1 MELLD
6 LFALLRKHLALVI
19 AFPVV
24 FALVVGIVTLFM
36 PNEYT
41 ASTNM
46 YVLSK
51 SGDTDTITQSD
62 LSVGQ
67 MLTNDVAQLITSSRI
82 LDDVKNRLGVDSLAG
97 YDFSVSSSTS
107 TRVIKLSVT
116 GKDAQKAAD
125 IANAMVESVSETAQ
139 EVMDVEAVNVIDKAT
154 TPKSPSGPRRA
165 LYTLAGAMA
174 GLFLAVALVWFQ
186 DTIDTRIRNEE
197 EVREI
202 VGVPVI
208 GHFAQIE
215 R

>member
-6 LFALLRKHLALVI
+6 LFSLLRKHLAIVI
-19 AFPVV
+19 TFPIV

-67 MLTNDVAQLITSSRI
+67 MLTNDVATLITSSRI
-82 LDDVKNRLGVDSLAG
+82 LDDVKIRLGIDSLAG
-97 YDFSVSSSTS
+97 YDFNVSSSTS
-107 TRVIKLSVT
+107 TRVVKLSVT
-116 GKDAQKAAD
+116 GKDAEMAAK
-125 IANAMVESVSETAQ
+125 IANAMVDAVSETAS
-139 EVMDVEAVNVIDKAT
+139 EIMDVEAVNVIDKAT
-154 TPKSPSGPRRA
+154 TPKSPSGPRRM

-174 GLFLAVALVWFQ
+174 GLFIAVALVWFQ
-186 DTIDTRIRNEE
+186 DTIDTRVRNEN

-202 VGVPVI
+202 IGVPVV

>member
-6 LFALLRKHLALVI
+6 LFALLRKHLAIVI
-19 AFPVV
+19 AFPIV

-36 PNEYT
+36 PDEFT

-67 MLTNDVAQLITSSRI
+67 MLTNDVSTLLTSSRI
-82 LDDVKNRLGVDSLAG
+82 LDDVKTRLGLDSLAG
-97 YDFSVSSSTS
+97 YEFNVSSSTS
-107 TRVIKLSVT
+107 TRVVKLSVT
-116 GKDAQKAAD
+116 GKDPQMAAD
-125 IANAMVESVSETAQ
+125 IANAMVDAVSETAS
-139 EVMDVEAVNVIDKAT
+139 EIMDVEAVNVIDKAT
-154 TPKSPSGPRRA
+154 TPTSPSGPRRM

-174 GLFLAVALVWFQ
+174 GLFIAVALVWFQ
-186 DTIDTRIRNEE
+186 DTIDTRVRNEE

-202 VGVPVI
+202 VGVPVV

>member
-6 LFALLRKHLALVI
+6 LIALLRKHLGLVI
-19 AFPVV
+19 ALPII
-24 FALVVGIVTLFM
+24 FALIVGVATLFM

-51 SGDTDTITQSD
+51 SNDSETITQSD

-67 MLTNDVAQLITSSRI
+67 MLTNDVSTLITSSRI
-82 LDDVKNRLGVDSLAG
+82 LDDVANKLDIDNINDYS
-97 YDFSVSSSTS
+97 FSVSSSTS
-107 TRVIKLSVT
+107 TRVVKLSVT
-116 GKDAQKAAD
+116 GEQPEMCAK
-125 IANAMVESVSETAQ
+125 IANAMVESISETAQ
-139 EVMDVEAVNVIDKAT
+139 EIMDVEAVNVIDKAT
-154 TPKSPSGPRRA
+154 TPKSPSGPRRTM
-165 LYTLAGAMA
+165 YTLAGAMA

-186 DTIDTRIRNEE
+186 DTVDTRVRNDEE
-197 EVREI
+197 IVDL
-202 VGVPVI
+202 VGVPVV

>member
-107 TRVIKLSVT
+107 TRVVKLSVT

>member
-6 LFALLRKHLALVI
+6 LFALLRKHLGIVI
-19 AFPVV
+19 ALPII
-24 FALVVGIVTLFM
+24 FALIVGIVTLFM

-67 MLTNDVAQLITSSRI
+67 MLTNDVATLLTSSRI
-82 LDDVKNRLGVDSLAG
+82 LDDVKVRLGLDSLAD

-107 TRVIKLSVT
+107 TRVVKLSVT
-116 GKDAQKAAD
+116 GKDPEKAAE
-125 IANAMVESVSETAQ
+125 IANAMVEAVSETAS
-139 EVMDVEAVNVIDKAT
+139 EIMDVEAVNVIDKAT
-154 TPKSPSGPRRA
+154 TPKNPSGPRRT

-174 GLFLAVALVWFQ
+174 GLFLAVAFVWFQ
-186 DTIDTRIRNEE
+186 DTIDTRVRNEE

-202 VGVPVI
+202 VGVPVV

>member
-6 LFALLRKHLALVI
+6 LFALLRKHLAIVI
-19 AFPVV
+19 TFPIV
-24 FALVVGIVTLFM
+24 FALVIGIVTLFM
-36 PNEYT
+36 PDEYT

-51 SGDTDTITQSD
+51 SGETDTITQSD

-67 MLTNDVAQLITSSRI
+67 MLTNDVATLITSSRI
-82 LDDVKNRLGVDSLAG
+82 LDDVKNRLGLDSLDG

-107 TRVIKLSVT
+107 TRVVKLSVT
-116 GKDAQKAAD
+116 GKDAQMAAD
-125 IANAMVESVSETAQ
+125 IANAMVDAVSETAS

-154 TPKSPSGPRRA
+154 TPTYPSGPRRM

-174 GLFLAVALVWFQ
+174 GLFVAVALVWFQ

-202 VGVPVI
+202 IGAPVV
-208 GHFAQIE
+208 GHFALIE